1 MSSTLI
7 VSSKNIIDNNNSV
20 FTYKFDVPINF
31 QDEEISLISASMYY
45 SWRNITT
52 GNNVLEYL
60 WVNNQTYQIVLPVG
74 FYEVS
79 DINAYCQY
87 VMRQNGHYYM
97 KGTTFVYYFEI
108 IINPT
113 NYSCDIITYPVPVTM
128 PSGYT
133 KPTNGNYYIAGYNG
147 SAIHPSVRLTSKI
160 NEIFGF
166 VTDYS
171 TPQNATQTTPNTY
184 QSTKAPN
191 VNPNSA
197 LTLICDQASNKFS
210 NLGVLYSIVPN
221 VRIGSLFV
229 DRPSHPVYLK
239 MKGGTY
245 DRLTFRLVNAS
256 TLLPMEI
263 LDPEINLL
271 FSLKMK
277 NT

>member
-1 MSSTLI
+1 M
-7 VSSKNIIDNNNSV
+7 NNNNSV

-52 GNNVLEYL
+52 DNNVLEYL

-87 VMRQNGHYYM
+87 VMRENGHYYI

-108 IINPT
+108 LINPT
-113 NYSCDIITYPVPVTM
+113 NYSCDIITYPAPVTM

-133 KPTNGNYYIAGYNG
+133 KPTNANYYITGYNG
-147 SAIHPSVRLTSKI
+147 SAIHPSVRFTSKI

-166 VTDYS
+166 DTDYS

-197 LTLICDQASNKFS
+197 LTLICDQVSNKFS

-263 LDPEINLL
+263 LDPEINML

>member
-1 MSSTLI
+1 
-7 VSSKNIIDNNNSV
+7 
-20 FTYKFDVPINF
+20 
-31 QDEEISLISASMYY
+31 MYY

-52 GNNVLEYL
+52 DNNVLEYL

-108 IINPT
+108 LINPT

-133 KPTNGNYYIAGYNG
+133 KPTNGTYYIVGYNG
-147 SAIHPSVRLTSKI
+147 SAIHPLIRLTSKI
-160 NEIFGF
+160 NEILGF
-166 VTDYS
+166 NTNYS
-171 TPQNATQTTPNTY
+171 TPQNSTQTTPNTY

-197 LTLICDQASNKFS
+197 MTLICDHASNKFS

-221 VRIGSLFV
+221 VRIGNWKFIC
-229 DRPSHPVYLK
+229 
-239 MKGGTY
+239 G
-245 DRLTFRLVNAS
+245 
-256 TLLPMEI
+256 
-263 LDPEINLL
+263 
-271 FSLKMK
+271 
-277 NT
+277 

>member
-20 FTYKFDVPINF
+20 FTYNFDIPIEF
-31 QDEEISLISASMYY
+31 KDEEISLISASMYY

-52 GNNVLEYL
+52 DYNVLEYL
-60 WVNNQTYQIVLPVG
+60 WVDNVFYQIVLPVG

-87 VMRQNGHYYM
+87 VMRQNGHYFM
-97 KGTTFVYYFEI
+97 KGSTYIYYFEI
-108 IINPT
+108 LLNPT
-113 NYSCDIITYPVPVTM
+113 NYSCDIITYPVPTSM
-128 PSGYT
+128 PTGYT
-133 KPTNGNYYIAGYNG
+133 KPTNGNYYVTGYTG
-147 SAIHPSVRLTSKI
+147 SAIHPTIILTSKI
-160 NEIFGF
+160 NEILGF
-166 VTDYS
+166 ETNYS
-171 TPQNATQTTPNTY
+171 TPINKSETLPNTY

-197 LTLICDQASNKFS
+197 LTLICDQVSNKFS

-221 VRIGSLFV
+221 VKIGSLFV
-229 DRPSHPVYLK
+229 DRPNHPVYLK
-239 MKGGTY
+239 IKSGTY
-245 DRLTFRLVNAS
+245 DKLTFRLVNAS
-256 TLLPMEI
+256 TLLPIEI

-277 NT
+277 D

>member
-52 GNNVLEYL
+52 DNNVLEYL

-87 VMRQNGHYYM
+87 VMRQNGHYYI

-108 IINPT
+108 LINPT

-133 KPTNGNYYIAGYNG
+133 KPTNGTYYIAGYNG
-147 SAIHPSVRLTSKI
+147 SAIHPSVRFTSKI